1 MFPVDNPPKTL
12 LTNNW
17 HQDLLNIVRLLGLIL
32 PLCLVESLLLEALE
46 DLSSFLL
53 LFLRDIGLGWI
64 HGILSW
70 TGIHLSLRPHPPPE
84 IRR

>member
-1 MFPVDNPPKTL
+1 MSPVDKLLKTL

-70 TGIHLSLRPHPPPE
+70 TLPPPE
-84 IRR
+84 NRR